1 MKDLG
6 KLHYCLGIT
15 VEYDKEKK
23 CLWMHQRQYIQSL
36 LERYGLSQAKTS
48 TTPADI
54 NVKLVK
60 DDGMS
65 KPVDP
70 VFYQSMVGSLL
81 YAAIATRPDISQ
93 AVGAVSKFNSCPT
106 EAHLTAVKRI
116 FCYLKGTI
124 NLGLKY
130 ERSDDSSLIGFSDA
144 DWAGDMDN
152 RHSTTGNLFVM
163 SGGAISWLSRK
174 QSVVALSTTE
184 AEYVALSTATQEA
197 VWLRRLLSDIKIT
210 PTTPTII
217 REDNEGTI
225 AVARNPISHA
235 RTKHIDIKFHYVH
248 EALYDRV
255 IELVYCLT
263 EQMTADIL
271 TKPLF
276 HGRFETLRLDMGL
289 KNLPNVKSI

>member
-1 MKDLG
+1 MRRIKDSLATRFKMKDLG
-6 KLHYCLGIT
+6 KLHYCLGIA
-15 VEYDKEKK
+15 VEYDEEKK

-93 AVGAVSKFNSCPT
+93 AVGAVSKFNSC
-106 EAHLTAVKRI
+106 AHLTAVKRI
-116 FCYLKGTI
+116 FRYLKGTI

-174 QSVVALSTTE
+174 QTVVALSTTE

-210 PTTPTII
+210 PTTP
-217 REDNEGTI
+217 
-225 AVARNPISHA
+225 
-235 RTKHIDIKFHYVH
+235 KHIDIKFHYVR
-248 EALYDRV
+248 EALYDSHR
-255 IELVYCLT
+255 I
-263 EQMTADIL
+263 
-271 TKPLF
+271 
-276 HGRFETLRLDMGL
+276 GL
-289 KNLPNVKSI
+289 LSD

>member
-1 MKDLG
+1 MRRIKDSLATRFKMKDLG

-15 VEYDKEKK
+15 VEYDEEKK

-116 FCYLKGTI
+116 FRYLKGTI
-124 NLGLKY
+124 NLGR
-130 ERSDDSSLIGFSDA
+130 E
-144 DWAGDMDN
+144 
-152 RHSTTGNLFVM
+152 
-163 SGGAISWLSRK
+163 
-174 QSVVALSTTE
+174 
-184 AEYVALSTATQEA
+184 
-197 VWLRRLLSDIKIT
+197 
-210 PTTPTII
+210 I
-217 REDNEGTI
+217 R
-225 AVARNPISHA
+225 
-235 RTKHIDIKFHYVH
+235 
-248 EALYDRV
+248 
-255 IELVYCLT
+255 
-263 EQMTADIL
+263 
-271 TKPLF
+271 
-276 HGRFETLRLDMGL
+276 
-289 KNLPNVKSI
+289 